1 MKLLEIVRIFR
12 RQSFGNG
19 CKNLPHLHQRSL
31 EVAERLCQ
39 LRGMFAAF
47 DLDSEITLTRN
58 LGGKAGHG
66 SADAAVAHQF
76 ATNRGFVLFTCHGLE
91 IWAFGTQKSSLL
103 LSCVAAYSPLMTD
116 NKTIKD
122 RILESAL
129 PDVPFDGWTD
139 NVLERAA
146 INAGFDAAMVQ
157 AVFPRGVRDALVH
170 FSGWVDGLMFNWLKE
185 TDPASLKIR
194 ERVALAVRTR
204 FEVLEPYREAER
216 LAIAHWMRPFR
227 KIGGAKL
234 VWKTADA
241 IWLWAGDTATDYN
254 HYTKRALLSG
264 VLTSTAFFWLND
276 QSPGRKDSWSFLA
289 RRIDNVLSV
298 GKIVGRFKTA

>member
-1 MKLLEIVRIFR
+1 M
-12 RQSFGNG
+12 
-19 CKNLPHLHQRSL
+19 
-31 EVAERLCQ
+31 A
-39 LRGMFAAF
+39 
-47 DLDSEITLTRN
+47 
-58 LGGKAGHG
+58 
-66 SADAAVAHQF
+66 
-76 ATNRGFVLFTCHGLE
+76 
-91 IWAFGTQKSSLL
+91 
-103 LSCVAAYSPLMTD
+103 D

-122 RILESAL
+122 EILQNAL
-129 PDVPFDGWTD
+129 PDVPFDGWTQQ
-139 NVLERAA
+139 VLERAA
-146 INAGFDAAMVQ
+146 IATGRSPDMVQ

-170 FSGWVDGLMFNWLKE
+170 FSGWVDERMMDALKE
-185 TDPASLKIR
+185 ADPSALKMR
-194 ERVALAVRTR
+194 ERIALGVRTR

-216 LAIAHWMRPFR
+216 LAIAYWLRPFR
-227 KIGGAKL
+227 KIDGAKL

-276 QSPGRKDSWSFLA
+276 PSERRKDSWSFLA